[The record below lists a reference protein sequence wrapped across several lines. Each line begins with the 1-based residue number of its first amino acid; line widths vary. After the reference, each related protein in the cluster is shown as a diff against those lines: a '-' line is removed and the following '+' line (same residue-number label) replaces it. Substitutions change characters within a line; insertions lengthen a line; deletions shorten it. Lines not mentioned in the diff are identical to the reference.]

1 MYNVITSKAFE
12 KDYKRCQKR
21 GLNIKLLQD
30 AISILASDGKLPP
43 EYRPHI
49 LSGKYAGIWECHIKG
64 DWLMTWRQYD
74 DRLELL
80 MLNTGSHSDLFK

>member
-1 MYNVITSKAFE
+1 MYNVITSKGFE
-12 KDYKRCQKR
+12 KDYKRCKKR
-21 GLNIKLLQD
+21 GLNMQLLQETVT
-30 AISILASDGKLPP
+30 ILARDGKLPA

-80 MLNTGSHSDLFK
+80 MLNTGTHSDLF

>member
-1 MYNVITSKAFE
+1 MYHVEYTGAFR
-12 KDYKRCQKR
+12 KDVKLCVKR
-21 GLNIKLLQD
+21 GLDIRLLQD
-30 AISILASDGKLPP
+30 AITILARDGKLPL

-64 DWLMTWRQYD
+64 DWLMTWRQND

-80 MLNTGSHSDLFK
+80 MLNTGSHSDLF

>member
-1 MYNVITSKAFE
+1 MYNVEYTGMFR
-12 KDYKRCQKR
+12 KDVKLCAKR

-43 EYRPHI
+43 EYRPHL

-64 DWLMTWRQYD
+64 DWLMTWRQYG

>member
-1 MYNVITSKAFE
+1 MYSVEYTGAFR
-12 KDYKRCQKR
+12 KDVKLCAKR
-21 GLNIKLLQD
+21 GLNIQLLQD
-30 AISILASDGKLPP
+30 AITILARDGKLPS

-49 LSGKYAGIWECHIKG
+49 LSGKYDGIWECNIKG

-80 MLNTGSHSDLFK
+80 MLNTGTHSDLF